1 MKSILRLLICFIVV
15 STIGSSNV
23 SANSNLPETR
33 PENLIYD
40 PNNYLNDEVDKFIV
54 DLNTKSKELE
64 FRPEVGILIVD
75 TLNGQNIK
83 DVANKVAKDWKIG
96 FNTKEDKEYGLLV
109 VISVNEKKIRSESSN
124 NMLNLLDSS
133 GQELTNSIKPYFKNE
148 DYSGG
153 VLNYLK
159 LLELEYNNYYSVYL
173 SQDNSRLNNLVNLVR
188 KNFTSD
194 FKMIAFLGIPV
205 ILLSFLLK
213 KIFTRTIEYTTVTN
227 NTTTT
232 TNTNTYYSENK
243 SSLDL
248 DNSLTTAAIISSVH
262 DSSSTVSDSSS
273 SFDSGGFDGG
283 GFDGGW

>member
-227 NTTTT
+227 NTTT
-232 TNTNTYYSENK
+232 NTNTYYSENK